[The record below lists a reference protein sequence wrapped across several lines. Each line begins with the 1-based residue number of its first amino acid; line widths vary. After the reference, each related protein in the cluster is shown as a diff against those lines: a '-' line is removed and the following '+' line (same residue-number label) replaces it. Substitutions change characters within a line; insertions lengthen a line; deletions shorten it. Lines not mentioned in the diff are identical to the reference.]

1 VSAARRKAVAADRP
15 LTLLIAALGGECGGV
30 LTDWIVAAAMAEG
43 YPVQST
49 SIPGVAQRTGATT
62 YYIEIFP
69 QPVATLDGRSPVMA
83 LYPGPG
89 NVDIMVASEIIEAG
103 RAMEQGFVSPDRTTL
118 IAATHRV
125 YAIVEKSAMG
135 DGSYDT
141 RRIAAA
147 APKLAKRAILFD
159 FAAIARRHGTMT
171 NAVLLGVIAGCG
183 RFPFSVDAFEA
194 AVRARGVA
202 VAPSLAG
209 FAAGLACVRGE
220 VEAAAADAPPP
231 RSWARRRTTT
241 EALLGQLPERF
252 PAPCRAVL
260 EEGVRRVADFQDPAH
275 AETYL
280 ERVAAVLDADRA
292 GDGGARDFALTREA
306 ARHLALWMSYED
318 VIRVAELKSRGA
330 RFAALRREVGA
341 KPEEPVRITEFLKP
355 GVEEVGALLPPFL
368 GRPLLR
374 WAQRRG
380 VRLNISMHIRSDT
393 VFGYLRLRML
403 ARIKGWRRHTTR
415 FAEEEA
421 LIARWLAAIT
431 AAARRDYDL
440 ALEIVACAKLLKGY
454 GETHGRG
461 RRSFETIFSGIVA
474 PALAG
479 DDRDAAAR
487 TRRAREAALAD
498 PEGASLAAAMTALA
512 APSADAD
519 RGMAAE

>member
-1 VSAARRKAVAADRP
+1 MSAARRKTAIADRP
-15 LTLLIAALGGECGGV
+15 LTLLIAALGGEGGGV
-30 LTDWIVAAAMAEG
+30 LTDWIVSAAMAEG

-69 QPVATLDGRSPVMA
+69 QPVATLAGRSPVMA

-135 DGSYDT
+135 DGNYDT
-141 RRIAAA
+141 SRIVAA

-183 RFPFSVDAFEA
+183 HFPFSVDAFET

-202 VAPSLAG
+202 VKPSLAG

-220 VEAAAADAPPP
+220 VEEAATAEAPPP

-241 EALLGQLPERF
+241 EALLAQLPERF

-275 AETYL
+275 AEIYL
-280 ERVAAVLDADRA
+280 ERVATVLEADRA
-292 GDGGARDFALTREA
+292 AAGDERDFALTREA

-341 KPEEPVRITEFLKP
+341 KPGEPVRITEFLKP
-355 GVEEVGALLPPFL
+355 GIEEVGALLPPFL

-374 WAQRRG
+374 WAARRG
-380 VRLNISMHIRSDT
+380 VRLNMSMHIRSHT

-421 LIARWLAAIT
+421 LIGRWLAAIT
-431 AAARRDYDL
+431 AAAERDYEL
-440 ALEIVACAKLLKGY
+440 ALEIVTCATLLKGY
-454 GETHGRG
+454 GETHSRG
-461 RRSFETIFSGIVA
+461 RRNFETVFAGIVQ

-479 DDRDAAAR
+479 DDHDAAAR

-498 PEGASLAAAMTALA
+498 PEGESLAAAMA